1 MSLGGCCMARQ
12 GKLPRPPSQ
21 FFSSASFLW
30 PQDHLSDADFQAV
43 FGMNRSAFSN
53 LPLWK
58 QQKLKKDKGLF

>member
-1 MSLGGCCMARQ
+1 MRPGGCWRGRQ
-12 GKLPRPPSQ
+12 GKPPQ

-30 PQDHLSDADFQAV
+30 PQDHLSDEDFQAV
-43 FGMNRSAFSN
+43 FGMNRSTFSN